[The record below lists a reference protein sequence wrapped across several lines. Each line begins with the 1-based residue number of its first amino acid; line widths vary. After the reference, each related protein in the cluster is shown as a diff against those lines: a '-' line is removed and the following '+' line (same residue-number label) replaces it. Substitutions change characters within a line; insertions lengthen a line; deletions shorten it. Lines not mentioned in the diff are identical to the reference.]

1 MAILVVESRVWRYK
15 INKEESSLK
24 VFSMF
29 GFTFTHKTEGDLS
42 FSCLVDSLQ
51 RLYIVNPLDKKLENV
66 NTVHKLGSSLDF
78 RKKVKC
84 C

>member
-1 MAILVVESRVWRYK
+1 MTIPVVESRVWRYK

-29 GFTFTHKTEGDLS
+29 GFTSYTQNGGGFIIFLSGGFTTAA
-42 FSCLVDSLQ
+42 
-51 RLYIVNPLDKKLENV
+51 IVNPLDKKLENV
-66 NTVHKLGSSLDF
+66 TTVHKLGSSLDF